1 MKELHYNVTGQDRKE
16 LVGIIS
22 KVVGMKAVYK
32 FMPTC
37 AFVIKNITVEK
48 DGTMVWDE
56 RTDQDTIEAVIIALA
71 AAGFN
76 PVKDKAETEETGL
89 TIEIPLEKVSVGN
102 LTKLLDAKGELIKK
116 ALGVEDIRIEL
127 KEDRIAFPWFKELP
141 SPEEIKAYSHF
152 IAALCEMALNQKRI
166 TAKEKPVDNDKY
178 AFRCFLLRLG
188 FIGEDYKAERKILL
202 RNLSGSSAFKSGA
215 KKTEVGIMR
224 VISKAA
230 LEGLRRR
237 YKPGTRVE
245 LLQMDDVQAPPI
257 GTKGTVLGVDDIGSI
272 MVVWDNG
279 SGLSVAYGAD
289 LCRVVSGDE

>member
-1 MKELHYNVTGQDRKE
+1 MKLHYNVSGDERKA

-22 KVVGMKAVYK
+22 ETIGMKPVYMR
-32 FMPTC
+32 MPTC
-37 AFVIKNITVEK
+37 NYVISNITVEK

-76 PVKDKAETEETGL
+76 PVKDEDEEETGL

-152 IAALCEMALNQKRI
+152 IAALCEMALNQKRV

-188 FIGEDYKAERKILL
+188 FIGEDYKTERKILL

-215 KKTEVGIMR
+215 KKTEVE
-224 VISKAA
+224 SC
-230 LEGLRRR
+230 E
-237 YKPGTRVE
+237 
-245 LLQMDDVQAPPI
+245 
-257 GTKGTVLGVDDIGSI
+257 
-272 MVVWDNG
+272 
-279 SGLSVAYGAD
+279 
-289 LCRVVSGDE
+289 

>member
-22 KVVGMKAVYK
+22 KVVGMNAVYK

-37 AFVIKNITVEK
+37 AFVINNITVEK

-76 PVKDKAETEETGL
+76 PVKDKSETEETGL

-178 AFRCFLLRLG
+178 AFRCFLLRWASSVRTTRPSAKSCSATSPAPRPS
-188 FIGEDYKAERKILL
+188 KAVQRK
-202 RNLSGSSAFKSGA
+202 RRWNHASDFKSG
-215 KKTEVGIMR
+215 
-224 VISKAA
+224 
-230 LEGLRRR
+230 
-237 YKPGTRVE
+237 P
-245 LLQMDDVQAPPI
+245 
-257 GTKGTVLGVDDIGSI
+257 
-272 MVVWDNG
+272 
-279 SGLSVAYGAD
+279 
-289 LCRVVSGDE
+289 